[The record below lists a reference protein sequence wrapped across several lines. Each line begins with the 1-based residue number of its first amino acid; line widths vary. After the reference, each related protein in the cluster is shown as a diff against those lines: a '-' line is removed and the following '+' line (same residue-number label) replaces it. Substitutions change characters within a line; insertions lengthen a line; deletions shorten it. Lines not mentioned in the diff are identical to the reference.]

1 MGGITRYHAHDDEP
15 QAWDAEAAD
24 LPGLLL
30 EAAPPVMVAVRGAV
44 RSFATPERT
53 VLQFRVAQELLA
65 GPGTITELAAATG
78 ASAAAV
84 SKVVAAMTEL
94 GLIERRPDAEDR
106 RITHLSLTPKGRA
119 RALTMLAAVRHELA
133 GRLADLD
140 PARRGVLAQGLRI
153 LAALFD
159 PKQPSARNEAGS

>member
-1 MGGITRYHAHDDEP
+1 MGEISRHYVHDDEP
-15 QAWDAEAAD
+15 QAWDTEAAD

-44 RSFATPERT
+44 RSFASPERT
-53 VLQFRVAQELLA
+53 LLQFRVAQELLA
-65 GPGTITELAAATG
+65 GPGTITELATATG

-106 RITHLSLTPKGRA
+106 RITRLSLTPKGRA

-133 GRLADLD
+133 GRLTDLD
-140 PARRGVLAQGLRI
+140 PAMRGVLAQGLRI
-153 LAALFD
+153 LATLFD
-159 PKQPSARNEAGS
+159 PKQPSPRNETGS